1 METGEYILRAEDV
14 TRDFYRKSEVIHAVR
29 GVNVNIKRGTF
40 NILCGRSGSGKTTFI
55 NMLAAIDTPTSGRIF
70 FEDVNV
76 ALLNE
81 RTTQALAIRAL
92 KPDANMGLYDPKRE
106 EEIFATLQ
114 SYNQGPLYPDNL
126 REIYTTI
133 LKVSKE
139 VPA

>member
-1 METGEYILRAEDV
+1 MPE
-14 TRDFYRKSEVIHAVR
+14 KSEALEQIMQHRAVIDALDKQIV
-29 GVNVNIKRGTF
+29 G
-40 NILCGRSGSGKTTFI
+40 
-55 NMLAAIDTPTSGRIF
+55 
-70 FEDVNV
+70 
-76 ALLNE
+76 LLNE
-81 RTTQALAIRAL
+81 RTAHALAIRAL

-106 EEIFATLQ
+106 EEILATLQ

>member
-1 METGEYILRAEDV
+1 MSE
-14 TRDFYRKSEVIHAVR
+14 KSEALEKIMQHRAVIDALDKQ
-29 GVNVNIKRGTF
+29 I
-40 NILCGRSGSGKTTFI
+40 
-55 NMLAAIDTPTSGRIF
+55 
-70 FEDVNV
+70 V

-81 RTTQALAIRAL
+81 RTTHSLAIRAL